1 MNGTFQKVAPIILSI
16 LGSSGVV
23 ATAIL
28 AVKAT
33 PKAQKRIKE
42 IKEESLKLNA
52 KTNKLTVI
60 KALAPCY
67 LPTAIVGGITI
78 ASIIS
83 GTIISKKVEASLSAT
98 CIALDQG
105 YKRYKG
111 KVKDILGLDK
121 HQDVIKA
128 IAEDE
133 YAKEHPETPK
143 DDRKLYWNE
152 YTGFFYAKPVDV
164 VKAIHNMCMRL
175 HAFNSYGF
183 IDASEMGYCTL
194 DQFVKESNA
203 ELLDKTKFEPFSN
216 FGWSV
221 DYLSDCWDEYWIH
234 YGIHDEETED
244 KQPYTVIEFLTA
256 DPIYDPMG
264 FYERE
269 YES

>member
-1 MNGTFQKVAPIILSI
+1 MNKTFQKVAPIILSI

-23 ATAIL
+23 ATTIL

-52 KTNKLTVI
+52 KPNKLTVI
-60 KALAPCY
+60 KAVTPCY
-67 LPTAIVGGITI
+67 LPTIIVGGITI

-128 IAEDE
+128 IVEDE
-133 YAKEHPETPK
+133 YAEQHPETLK

-152 YTGFFYAKPVDV
+152 YTGFFYAEPVDV

-175 HAFNSYGF
+175 YALDSCGF

-194 DQFVKESNA
+194 NQFIEESNA
-203 ELLDKTKFEPFSN
+203 ELLDKSKFEPFNN

-221 DYLSDCWDEYWIH
+221 EYLGACWDEYWIH
-234 YGIHDEETED
+234 YGTHEEETED

-256 DPIYDPMG
+256 DPVYDPMG
-264 FYERE
+264 FHKRE
-269 YES
+269 YEN